1 MDPPRVF
8 LIYMNRLVCEAMDV
22 LLRREGIELLGME
35 ADCAAALARV
45 RRLTPDVVLV
55 EEDGAATRVNLL
67 SDLARL
73 AYEQENLRIIRL
85 SLTAEALHIYH
96 QEQRRL
102 VNTQDLVSAI
112 RAAI

>member
-1 MDPPRVF
+1 MGPPRVF

-35 ADCAAALARV
+35 SDCPLALARV
-45 RRLTPDVVLV
+45 RALNPDVVLV
-55 EEDGAATRVNLL
+55 EEDGAAGRANLM

-73 AYEQENLRIIRL
+73 AYEQVNLRIIRL
-85 SLTAEALHIYH
+85 CLTNEQLHIYF

-102 VNTQDLVSAI
+102 VDTADLVAAI
-112 RAAI
+112 RATV